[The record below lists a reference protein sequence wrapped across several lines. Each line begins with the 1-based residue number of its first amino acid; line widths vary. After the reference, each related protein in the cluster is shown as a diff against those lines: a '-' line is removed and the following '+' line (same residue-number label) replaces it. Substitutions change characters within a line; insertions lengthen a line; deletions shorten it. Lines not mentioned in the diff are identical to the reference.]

1 MNKCDQ
7 IQRKL
12 VSAEELTVNE
22 RRHLDDCPDC
32 GTFFETYVSI
42 ESAAAA
48 HRQIDESPLPA
59 SAGMRPVYRRLVL
72 MSLSLLVCLAVVAT
86 FVARRLDSPD
96 REAAGQRLLLLL
108 DDVGEIADAEDSG
121 DMQLDSDSALFATQ
135 ELFEQQEQQ
144 EEDRLVLP
152 PDYEY
157 LEEALSNNW
166 L

>member
-1 MNKCDQ
+1 MVDGKKNMHADA
-7 IQRKL
+7 I
-12 VSAEELTVNE
+12 TYE
-22 RRHLDDCPDC
+22 RFSEKQSSSRPTTADALARL
-32 GTFFETYVSI
+32 
-42 ESAAAA
+42 AA
-48 HRQIDESPLPA
+48 DKD
-59 SAGMRPVYRRLVL
+59 GRLL
-72 MSLSLLVCLAVVAT
+72 RLA
-86 FVARRLDSPD
+86 R
-96 REAAGQRLLLLL
+96 RLLLLL
-108 DDVGEIADAEDSG
+108 DDVGEIADAEDSV